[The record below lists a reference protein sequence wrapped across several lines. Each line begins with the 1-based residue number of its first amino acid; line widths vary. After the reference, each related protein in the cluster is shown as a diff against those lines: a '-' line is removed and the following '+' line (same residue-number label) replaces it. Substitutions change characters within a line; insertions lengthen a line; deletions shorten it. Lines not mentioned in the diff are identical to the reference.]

1 MRWPWSRSRP
11 ELPRSSDETERA
23 GKRGPS
29 EHLRLVK
36 VGYARNLPEAEML
49 QGLLRQE
56 GIESMVRRNAG
67 FDVPDFIAAGA
78 RDVLVAAPDA
88 QRARELLK

>member
-11 ELPRSSDETERA
+11 EPERA
-23 GKRGPS
+23 GAAEPS

-36 VGYARNLPEAEML
+36 VGYARNLPEAEMI

-67 FDVPDFIAAGA
+67 ADVPDFLAAGG
-78 RDVLVAAPDA
+78 RDVLVPERDA
-88 QRARELLK
+88 RRAREVLS

>member
-1 MRWPWSRSRP
+1 MRWPWSRSRSERDLEP
-11 ELPRSSDETERA
+11 SDR
-23 GKRGPS
+23 
-29 EHLRLVK
+29 LRLVK

-67 FDVPDFIAAGA
+67 SDVPDFIAAGA

-88 QRARELLK
+88 QRARELLG